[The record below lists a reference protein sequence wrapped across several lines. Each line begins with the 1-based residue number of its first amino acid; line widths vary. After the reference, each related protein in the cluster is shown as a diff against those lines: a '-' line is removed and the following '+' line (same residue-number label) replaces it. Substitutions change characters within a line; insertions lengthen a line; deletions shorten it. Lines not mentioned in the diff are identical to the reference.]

1 MVAEQEGAIE
11 EEERLALVDA
21 EEGNKME
28 QMEEQ
33 EEEAAGSDER
43 VVEGDSNDDLSP
55 HQSRTQVWESFEL
68 TVSVQFS

>member
-21 EEGNKME
+21 EEGNEME

-43 VVEGDSNDDLSP
+43 VVEGDSDDDLSP
-55 HQSRTQVWESFEL
+55 HRSRTQVRESFEL